1 MYLGGLKILQIYP
14 MKRLYILLS
23 IIFIFLLSSCASKD
37 EKAVQNSAVENIYFD
52 YQVLAEEGDDNLTVL
67 IRFREGE
74 EGEAISLSGISSVS
88 LDGEILT
95 ADSSKRTGAFYETH
109 KPIANFAGNH
119 TILFKDDEGNEYK
132 EDFLFQPLV
141 LTNYIPDTIKRS
153 DLLFELEGLEP
164 EDYVRVLATDTL
176 FTSKG
181 INRLDTVNNGKLI
194 LSLDDL
200 GMLVNGPIQLELI
213 RENENRVKNGTEAG
227 GKIAINYKLRR
238 EFFLKD

>member
-1 MYLGGLKILQIYP
+1 MYLGGLQILQIYP
-14 MKRLYILLS
+14 MKRLFILFCS
-23 IIFIFLLSSCASKD
+23 VNIFLVSSCGTDD
-37 EKAVQNSAVENIYFD
+37 EKALQNAAVENIYFD

-67 IRFREGE
+67 IRFRDGE
-74 EGEAISLSGISSVS
+74 EEEAISLSAISSVS

-95 ADSSKRTGAFYETH
+95 ADSSKRTGAFYEAH

-132 EDFLFQPLV
+132 EDFLFQPMA
-141 LTNYIPDTIKRS
+141 LTTFIPDTINRT
-153 DLLFELEGLEP
+153 DLLLELEGLEP

-176 FTSKG
+176 FTSRG
-181 INRLDTVNNGKLI
+181 INRLDTVNNGKLT
-194 LSLDDL
+194 LSRDDL

-213 RENENRVKNGTEAG
+213 RENEKWVKNSTEAG
-227 GKIAINYKLRR
+227 GKIVINYRLRR

>member
-1 MYLGGLKILQIYP
+1 
-14 MKRLYILLS
+14 MKRLLILFYIVNS
-23 IIFIFLLSSCASKD
+23 FLVSSCGSED
-37 EKAVQNSAVENIYFD
+37 EKAVQKAAVENIYFD
-52 YQVLAEEGDDNLTVL
+52 YQVLAEEGDDNLTIL
-67 IRFREGE
+67 IRFRDGE

-109 KPIANFAGNH
+109 KTIVNFAGNH

-132 EDFLFQPLV
+132 EDFQFQPLV
-141 LTNYIPDTIKRS
+141 LTTYIPDTLKRS
-153 DLLFELEGLEP
+153 DLLLELEGLEP

-176 FTSKG
+176 FTSGG
-181 INRLDTVNNGKLI
+181 INRLDTVNNGKLT

-227 GKIAINYKLRR
+227 GKIAINYRLRR